1 MISFIIFRAKILRP
15 SVAYALVFCEFRYT
29 YLVYDLNYIYIIK
42 TFKFYSYSFIL
53 PLSHSSLSF
62 STNLEEKKNFSSKNS
77 ENNATEL
84 DPLFITGFVDGEGCF
99 GFLILKNK
107 YSNSGWKVK
116 LTFEIH
122 LHKKDEPL
130 LDNIGKFFAVG
141 KVYLGKK
148 NERSIKFLV
157 QSQKD
162 IAKIIEHFDK
172 YPLITK
178 KNSDFLIWK
187 EVFNYIKDNSNIT
200 TEGLK
205 RIVAMKAHHNLGLSE
220 KLKYAFPDVIA
231 VARPIVKQQTLKD
244 LNWLAGFTTAEG
256 SFIVSIF
263 ITKRTKLG
271 KAVKLIFQITQ
282 HSRDEKLMRSL
293 IELFKC
299 GNIYKNRDTF
309 DFRVTKFDDIV
320 NKIIPFF
327 KKYPILGV
335 KALDFADFCKA
346 AELMKNK
353 AHLTKDGLEQIRKI
367 KAGMNRGR
375 SHV

>member
-1 MISFIIFRAKILRP
+1 M
-15 SVAYALVFCEFRYT
+15 
-29 YLVYDLNYIYIIK
+29 
-42 TFKFYSYSFIL
+42 
-53 PLSHSSLSF
+53 
-62 STNLEEKKNFSSKNS
+62 
-77 ENNATEL
+77 
-84 DPLFITGFVDGEGCF
+84 
-99 GFLILKNK
+99 
-107 YSNSGWKVK
+107 
-116 LTFEIH
+116 
-122 LHKKDEPL
+122 
-130 LDNIGKFFAVG
+130 
-141 KVYLGKK
+141 
-148 NERSIKFLV
+148 V

-231 VARPIVKQQTLKD
+231 VSRPIVKQQTLKD

-271 KAVKLIFQITQ
+271 KAVKLIFQISQ
-282 HSRDEKLMRSL
+282 HERDEQLMRSF
-293 IELFKC
+293 IIIFGC
-299 GNIYKNRDTF
+299 GNVYKNRNTF
-309 DFRVTKFDDIV
+309 DFRVTKIDDIL

-327 KKYPILGV
+327 KKYKIKGA
-335 KALDFADFCKA
+335 KASEFKDFSLVAMMIQQK
-346 AELMKNK
+346 L
-353 AHLTKDGLEQIRKI
+353 HLTKEGLEQIKKKSKQEWIVVDPMYRHRRVL
-367 KAGMNRGR
+367 KATPPREGSPSPHLPARPEKVLQEGEARSARFLRGR
-375 SHV
+375 GGGNNVLRSGDFQRGLSVTNYACIGHASVA

>member
-1 MISFIIFRAKILRP
+1 M
-15 SVAYALVFCEFRYT
+15 
-29 YLVYDLNYIYIIK
+29 
-42 TFKFYSYSFIL
+42 
-53 PLSHSSLSF
+53 
-62 STNLEEKKNFSSKNS
+62 
-77 ENNATEL
+77 
-84 DPLFITGFVDGEGCF
+84 
-99 GFLILKNK
+99 
-107 YSNSGWKVK
+107 K

-148 NERSIKFLV
+148 NERSLKFLV

-205 RIVAMKAHHNLGLSE
+205 RIVAIKANHNLGLSD

-231 VARPIVKQQTLKD
+231 VARPIVKQQTIKD

-271 KAVKLIFQITQ
+271 KAVKLIFQISQ
-282 HSRDEKLMRSL
+282 HERDEQLMRSF
-293 IELFKC
+293 IIIFGC
-299 GNIYKNRDTF
+299 GNVYKNRNTF
-309 DFRVTKFDDIV
+309 DFRVTKIDDIL

-327 KKYPILGV
+327 KKYKIQGA
-335 KALDFADFCKA
+335 KASEFKDFSLVAMMIQQK
-346 AELMKNK
+346 L
-353 AHLTKDGLEQIRKI
+353 HLTKEGLEQIKKI